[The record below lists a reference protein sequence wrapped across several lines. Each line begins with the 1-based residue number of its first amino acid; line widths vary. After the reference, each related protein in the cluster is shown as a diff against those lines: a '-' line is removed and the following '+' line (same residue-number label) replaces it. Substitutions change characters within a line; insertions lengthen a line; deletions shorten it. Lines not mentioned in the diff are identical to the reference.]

1 MSAFCNCQKGDGI
14 LKMTKRNFSGL
25 LAAMMLFTTAF
36 AVNDS
41 ATTKAA
47 NALTFAFKP
56 ITGSAYGVSPF
67 FRVSFATNEATLTAA
82 MDAIADAVAQLT
94 TEEIR

>member
-1 MSAFCNCQKGDGI
+1 MSAFCNCQKGDSI
-14 LKMTKRNFSGL
+14 LKLTKRIFSGL

-47 NALTFAFKP
+47 DALTFAFKP
-56 ITGSAYGVSPF
+56 SSGGGAGGGLLSAYGRS
-67 FRVSFATNEATLTAA
+67 A
-82 MDAIADAVAQLT
+82 
-94 TEEIR
+94 